1 MELWDSSKTSKK
13 AIGFSTGWDNKSR
26 PPYDDLLI
34 PYQIELGRVYSSVLL
49 SSGYISNE
57 QNEAIKNGL
66 EELSKRHSSG
76 ELSVVGYEDV
86 HSLVESKL
94 NELYSADLVGN
105 VHIGLSRNEQ
115 IVTLMRMWMK
125 NQASA
130 TNSDLTSFI
139 RDVEQEIEANGR
151 LTFVGY
157 SHHRIAMP
165 TTYGELLK
173 SYITGL
179 GRDKKSLESWLE
191 LYDECPLGIGAG
203 FGSPIKLDRDRLAK
217 ELGFSKP
224 TESSIDTVTTR
235 WEPEVKLADVIKV
248 MMNHLSTI
256 AQDFMINSME
266 GINVILL
273 PPEYCTGSSMMPQKL
288 NPDVLETIKR
298 KAKDVEGEAFKL
310 SSIGRG
316 NISGYN
322 RDTQGAK
329 YWIINVFQEQS
340 GSLDIMSD
348 VIKGI
353 KVNERRVKKLLKAG
367 GAYTAAE
374 AIRKSI
380 EEKKPYRSTKLEIEK
395 KIKK

>member
-1 MELWDSSKTSKK
+1 MELWDSGKTDKK
-13 AIGFSTGWDNKSR
+13 AIEFSAGWDNKPG

-34 PYQIELGRVYSSVLL
+34 PYQIELDRVYSSSLL
-49 SSGYISNE
+49 SSGYISSK
-57 QNEAIKNGL
+57 QSEAIQNGL

-94 NELYSADLVGN
+94 NELYSAELVGN

-115 IVTLMRMWMK
+115 IATLMRMWMK

-130 TNSDLTSFI
+130 TNSDLTSFM
-139 RDVEQEIEANGR
+139 RGVEQEIETNGR
-151 LTFVGY
+151 LAFVGY

-165 TTYGELLK
+165 TTYGKLLE
-173 SYITGL
+173 SYAKGF
-179 GRDKKSLESWLE
+179 GRDKKYLESWLE
-191 LYDECPLGIGAG
+191 MYDECPLGDGAG
-203 FGSPIKLDRDRLAK
+203 FGSPIKLDRGRLAK
-217 ELGFSKP
+217 ELGFSRP
-224 TESSIDTVTTR
+224 TESSIDTVTTI
-235 WEPEVKLADVIKV
+235 WEPGARLADTIKI
-248 MMNHLSTI
+248 MMSHLSTI
-256 AQDFMINSME
+256 AQDFIINSME
-266 GINVILL
+266 GLNVILL

-298 KAKDVEGEAFKL
+298 KALDIDKEASKL
-310 SSIGRG
+310 SAIGIG

-348 VIKGI
+348 VIRGA
-353 KVNERRVKKLLKAG
+353 KVDERRVKELLEMG
-367 GAYTAAE
+367 GAYAAE
-374 AIRKSI
+374 KAIRKSI
-380 EEKKPYRSTKLEIEK
+380 EEKRPYRSTKLEIESE
-395 KIKK
+395 IKK